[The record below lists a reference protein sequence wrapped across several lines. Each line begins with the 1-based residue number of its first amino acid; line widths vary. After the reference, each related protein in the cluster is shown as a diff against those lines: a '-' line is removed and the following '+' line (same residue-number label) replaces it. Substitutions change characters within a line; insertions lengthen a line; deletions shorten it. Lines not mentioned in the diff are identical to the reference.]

1 MKSVLLVACGGP
13 MQSWGTRSRFEIRD
27 TEREPSK
34 SGIIGLIAS
43 ALGRDRKDSISDL
56 ASLRMG
62 VRVDREGIMKKDF
75 QTVQHVAVASG
86 GTPSNQ
92 ISTRYYLAD
101 AVFLVGLEGN
111 HELLAEIHHAIKHP
125 KRPIFL
131 GRKAFV
137 PSIPLYLSKGLMQ
150 NIALDIAL
158 QEFPPLVHLFSEIV
172 STEETTIESMR
183 VIIETDEKTHDVR
196 KDQPVNFDIKER
208 CFRDRYIRI
217 YEVKP
222 RLQGGGE

>member
-1 MKSVLLVACGGP
+1 MKSVLLMACGGP
-13 MQSWGTRSRFEIRD
+13 MQSWGIRSRFEIRD

-43 ALGRDRKDSISDL
+43 ALGRDRKDSITDL

-75 QTVQHVAVASG
+75 QTVQQVAVASG

-111 HELLAEIHHAIKHP
+111 HELLEEIHHAIKHP

-131 GRKAFV
+131 GRKSFV
-137 PSIPLYLSKGLMQ
+137 PSIPLYLANGLLTDRT
-150 NIALDIAL
+150 LDVAF
-158 QEFPPLVHLFSEIV
+158 QEFPPLVHLFDEI
-172 STEETTIESMR
+172 ENKKEKTIEFMR
-183 VIIETDEKTHDVR
+183 VIIETDEKTYDVR
-196 KDQPVNFDIKER
+196 KDQPVNFDIENR

-222 RLQGGGE
+222 RPQGGGE